1 MEAIQEVEMTGEEI
15 LEEESTSKEK
25 KNLMRFRPAPI
36 EILDNEKINI
46 QPATPISTL
55 KNVIRTSKANVKF
68 SKDELKKAEEQM
80 KKAFVEFYK
89 KLRLLKSYR

>member
-36 EILDNEKINI
+36 EILDNVKINI
-46 QPATPISTL
+46 DPATPISTL
-55 KNVIRTSKANVKF
+55 KNVIKSSKSELSFN
-68 SKDELKKAEEQM
+68 KDELMKAEVQIRM
-80 KKAFVEFYK
+80 AFV
-89 KLRLLKSYR
+89 